1 MNASVKNPQL
11 TVLRKMSV
19 HEASFPVYAELSPGG
34 GNVVSCLELEG
45 ILTAEAA
52 IAALQQLQK
61 RHAMLRAGYLN
72 LASLNGTTKGN
83 TPDYNFVEVPDAGI
97 PFAQEDHD
105 NPDAFEKQAEEVC
118 HALLNHHYRHG
129 ELLSRV
135 VLLSCTAS
143 HPHRHRLYF
152 CVSHSIC
159 DGAAI
164 VQLLDEWQRLVDG
177 VVLETV
183 ADIPRSLLDRM
194 PPAIERFTG
203 AFKSLGTLLSFVTLQ
218 KQADK
223 GLSFAFD
230 VHAPASEHRCIAV
243 SRTLDQE
250 DFSALQSQ
258 VKAQNNSLHGAFAA
272 ALVAAFTDYLKTNRD
287 VNSLQNGSHILS
299 IPVVT
304 TVNMRDKTSPPLASD
319 TVACLSSGITSV
331 TQVPMSALQNS
342 SAFPYADMSRQV
354 STGVK
359 QALDADQHWKVLRIY
374 KIAGLKG
381 LRKMF
386 ADASQKSLSTPLS
399 LANLGRVK
407 FANSTQRD
415 VKKIEVYAAFHAMG
429 PSMNIVINSLNDQ
442 LTLCF
447 TCPFPVCS
455 RATLNTFADASIRH
469 LHTIARG

>member
-34 GNVVSCLELEG
+34 GNVVSCLEIDGQLPAE
-45 ILTAEAA
+45 TAK
-52 IAALQQLQK
+52 IALQKLQK

-72 LASLNGTTKGN
+72 LGNLNSTNKGK
-83 TPDYNFVEVPDAGI
+83 TPDYHFVKVSGASI
-97 PFAQEDHD
+97 PFTHESFDSLD
-105 NPDAFEKQAEEVC
+105 IFEQQAEQVC
-118 HALLNHHYRHG
+118 HSLLNHHYRHG
-129 ELLSRV
+129 ELLSQA
-135 VLLSCTAS
+135 VLLSCTVRL
-143 HPHRHRLYF
+143 PHRHRLYF

-164 VQLLDEWQRLVDG
+164 MQLLDEWQRLVDG
-177 VVLETV
+177 VALEAV
-183 ADIPRSLLDRM
+183 EDLPRSLWDRM

-250 DFSALQSQ
+250 AFSALQSQ

-272 ALVAAFTDYLKTNRD
+272 ALVAAFTDYLKKNRD
-287 VNSLQNGSHILS
+287 VNSLQNRSHILS

-331 TQVPMSALQNS
+331 TKVPMSALQNG
-342 SAFPYADMSRQV
+342 SAFPYADVSRQV

-359 QALDADQHWKVLRIY
+359 QALAADQHWKVLRIY

-386 ADASQKSLSTPLS
+386 ADVSQKSLSTPLS

-407 FANSTQRD
+407 FANNTQLHA
-415 VKKIEVYAAFHAMG
+415 KKLEVYAAFHAMG
-429 PSMNIVINSLNDQ
+429 PSMNIVINSMNNQ

-469 LHTIARG
+469 LHAIARG